1 MFTFM
6 KQRSLAVLALAAL
19 GLAPSEVGAQFGTF
33 GINPYFQVRRGLTI
47 QQLAYNTALMGRAY
61 SNFPPYA
68 FGANPYTAPVIPP
81 VNPYGAAAAAL
92 YSNPY
97 AGYANP
103 YTASL
108 TSTPYGGYDSGSGYG
123 SYYGESPLGG
133 YMRGIAGI
141 ISSEGNALVNI
152 EQANLLH
159 EQVRRERMENRR
171 RAFDQY
177 LYEREHTPTPEDER
191 ARAMREQVRRSLNDP
206 PMGDITSGLALNT
219 LLADIQKKGDN
230 VQGPPIAL
238 DNDILRHVNVKS
250 PSGGGNP
257 GLLKNEGRLSWPVV
271 LRGPQYKDERDV
283 LNDLTPAA
291 YDQAVS
297 GKSDPATLES
307 MTAAVR
313 RLGEKLRDNIKD
325 LTPTEYS
332 EGRRFLSDYEDALAL
347 LRQPGAG
354 DYFTQKAPKGK
365 TVQELVQHMLKKGLV
380 FAPAVPGDEG
390 AYLALQRAL
399 AAYDAGINPQVV
411 TDKTA
416 PKEK

>member
-47 QQLAYNTALMGRAY
+47 QQAAYNTALMGRAV
-61 SNFPPYA
+61 SNWPPYA
-68 FGANPYTAPVIPP
+68 FGGNPFVSPAISPVSPF
-81 VNPYGAAAAAL
+81 GAAAGL

-108 TSTPYGGYDSGSGYG
+108 TSSPYGGYDQGYGG

-152 EQANLLH
+152 EQSNLLH

-206 PMGDITSGLALNT
+206 PMGDITSALALNT
-219 LLADIQKKGDN
+219 LLAHIQKKGDN
-230 VQGPPIAL
+230 VQGPSIAL
-238 DNDILRHVNVKS
+238 DNDIVRHINVKS

-271 LRGPQYKDERDV
+271 LRGPQYKEERDV

-297 GKSDPATLES
+297 GKSDSATLES

-313 RLGEKLRDNIKD
+313 RLGEKLRENIKD

-332 EGRRFLSDYEDALAL
+332 EGRRFLSDYEDALSL

-365 TVQELVQHMLKKGLV
+365 TVQELVQHMSKKGLV

-390 AYLALQRAL
+390 SYLALQRAL

-411 TDKTA
+411 TEKTA

>member
-19 GLAPSEVGAQFGTF
+19 GLAPSEAGAQFGTF

-68 FGANPYTAPVIPP
+68 FGANPYVAPAVPP
-81 VNPYGAAAAAL
+81 VNPYAAAL

-97 AGYANP
+97 TAYANP
-103 YTASL
+103 YSSASL
-108 TSTPYGGYDSGSGYG
+108 TSTPYSGYDTSGYGG

-141 ISSEGNALVNI
+141 ISSEGNALINI
-152 EQANLLH
+152 EQSKLLH

-177 LYEREHTPTPEDER
+177 LYEREHTPTPEDDR
-191 ARAMREQVRRSLNDP
+191 QKAMKEQVRRSLNDP
-206 PMGDITSGLALNT
+206 PMGDITSGVALNT

-230 VQGPPIAL
+230 AQGPPIPL
-238 DNDILRHVNVKS
+238 DNDILRHINVKS
-250 PSGGGNP
+250 PTGGGNP
-257 GLLKNEGRLSWPVV
+257 GLLKNEGRLTWPVV
-271 LRGPQYKDERDV
+271 LRGPQYKEERDV

-297 GKSDPATLES
+297 GKSDAGTLEG

-313 RLGEKLRDNIKD
+313 RLADKLRDNIKD

-354 DYFTQKAPKGK
+354 DYFTQKSPKGK
-365 TVQELVQHMLKKGLV
+365 SVADLVQHMTKKGLV

-390 AYLALQRAL
+390 SYLALQRAL

-411 TDKTA
+411 TEKPA

>member
-6 KQRSLAVLALAAL
+6 KHRSLAVLASLAAL
-19 GLAPSEVGAQFGTF
+19 GLAPSEVSAQFGTF

-47 QQLAYNTALMGRAY
+47 QQAAYNTALMGRAY

-68 FGANPYTAPVIPP
+68 FGANPYTAPVGPVVPP
-81 VNPYGAAAAAL
+81 VNPYAAASL

-97 AGYANP
+97 SGYANP
-103 YTASL
+103 YSASL
-108 TSTPYGGYDSGSGYG
+108 TSSPYGGYDSGS
-123 SYYGESPLGG
+123 YYGETPIGG

-141 ISSEGNALVNI
+141 ISSEGNAVVNI
-152 EQANLLH
+152 EQSNLLH
-159 EQVRRERMENRR
+159 EQVRRERIENRR

-177 LYEREHTPTPEDER
+177 LYFREHTPTPEDDR
-191 ARAMREQVRRSLNDP
+191 QKAMKELVRRSLNDP
-206 PMGDITSGLALNT
+206 PMGDITSGVALNT
-219 LLADIQKKGDN
+219 LLNDIQKKGDN
-230 VQGPPIAL
+230 VQGPSIPL
-238 DNDILRHVNVKS
+238 DNDILRHINVKS
-250 PSGGGNP
+250 PASAGNP
-257 GLLKNEGRLSWPVV
+257 GLLKNEGRLTWPVV
-271 LRGPQYKDERDV
+271 LRGPQYKEERDV

-297 GKSDPATLES
+297 GKSDPGTLES

-313 RLGEKLRDNIKD
+313 RLGNKLRDNIKD

-332 EGRRFLSDYEDALAL
+332 EGRRFLNNYEDALAL
-347 LRQPGAG
+347 LRQPSAG

-365 TVQELVQHMLKKGLV
+365 NIADLVQHMSKKGLV
-380 FAPAVPGDEG
+380 FAPAVSGDEA

-399 AAYDAGINPQVV
+399 AAYDAGANAQVV
-411 TDKTA
+411 TDKPA

>member
-47 QQLAYNTALMGRAY
+47 QQAAFNTALMGRAV

-68 FGANPYTAPVIPP
+68 FGGSPFLGGAVPG
-81 VNPYGAAAAAL
+81 VNPFAAAAL
-92 YSNPY
+92 YSSPY
-97 AGYANP
+97 GGYANP

-108 TSTPYGGYDSGSGYG
+108 GSTGYGGYGGYDSGYG
-123 SYYGESPLGG
+123 NYGESQLGG

-141 ISSEGNALVNI
+141 ISSEGTAMTNI
-152 EQANLLH
+152 EQSRLLH
-159 EQVRRERMENRR
+159 EQVRRERLENRR

-177 LYEREHTPTPEDER
+177 LYFREHTPTPEDER
-191 ARAMREQVRRSLNDP
+191 QRNMRELVRRSLNDP
-206 PMGDITSGLALNT
+206 PLGDITSGIALNT
-219 LLADIQKKGDN
+219 LLNDIQKKGDN
-230 VQGPPIAL
+230 VQGPAIAL
-238 DNDILRHVNVKS
+238 DNDILRHINVKS
-250 PSGGGNP
+250 PAGAGNP
-257 GLLKNEGRLSWPVV
+257 GMLKNEGRLSWPVV
-271 LRGPQYKDERDV
+271 LRGPQYKEERDV

-297 GKSDPATLES
+297 GKSDPGTLES

-313 RLGEKLRDNIKD
+313 RLEEKLRDNIKD

-365 TVQELVQHMLKKGLV
+365 SVSDLVQHMSKKGLI

-399 AAYDAGINPQVV
+399 AAYDGGINPQVV
-411 TDKTA
+411 TEKTA